1 MVKGLSEMKLRLL
14 LLVASLKGI
23 PRMNRYIVILLAG
36 VLLSAPAQATDYSA
50 EAIDAQIVDA
60 KTKQPLEGVIVVAH
74 WEVRRVVPTFVPI
87 MPFGNDPRGP
97 FQLQIMETVT
107 DANGRFHFPAWGPL
121 PVPPLAALGDRD
133 PHLIFFKEGYVPWSI
148 SNGHPTTFDYSAS
161 STRSSELNG
170 TTIKLKKFEGDLK
183 AYAAQFGML
192 SVNLN
197 FATYTRIGN
206 CDWKRIPRMLGTV
219 IKIKRS
225 FREKLIYSALPNLDS
240 IQQGECG
247 SAEEWL
253 KDYLK

>member
-1 MVKGLSEMKLRLL
+1 MTHHNFFY
-14 LLVASLKGI
+14 A
-23 PRMNRYIVILLAG
+23 LLAFA
-36 VLLSAPAQATDYSA
+36 LLSAPVHATTYSA
-50 EAIDAQIVDA
+50 EAIDAQVVDA
-60 KTKQPLEGVIVVAH
+60 KTNQPLEGVIVVAH
-74 WEVRRVVPTFVPI
+74 WEVARVVPTFVPI

-133 PHLIFFKEGYVPWSI
+133 PHLIFFKEGYIPWSI
-148 SNGHPTTFDYSAS
+148 SNGHPSTFDYSAS

-183 AYAAQFGML
+183 AYADQFVGL
-192 SVNLN
+192 GGDLN

>member
-1 MVKGLSEMKLRLL
+1 MTHHNFFC
-14 LLVASLKGI
+14 A
-23 PRMNRYIVILLAG
+23 LLAS
-36 VLLSAPAQATDYSA
+36 VLLSAPVHAATYSA

-60 KTKQPLEGVIVVAH
+60 KTNQPLEGVIVVAH
-74 WEVRRVVPTFVPI
+74 WEVSRVVPSFVPI

-121 PVPPLAALGDRD
+121 SVPPLAALGDRD
-133 PHLIFFKEGYVPWSI
+133 PGLIFFKEGYVPWGAS
-148 SNGHPTTFDYSAS
+148 GYHPSTFDYSAS
-161 STRSSELNG
+161 STRSSQVNG
-170 TTIKLKKFEGDLK
+170 TTIKLKKFEGDLQ
-183 AYAAQFGML
+183 AYAAQFTNL
-192 SVNLN
+192 SVNLG

-219 IKIKRS
+219 IKLKRS
-225 FREKLIYSALPNLDS
+225 FREKLIYSDLPNLDS
-240 IQQGECG
+240 IQQDGCG

>member
-1 MVKGLSEMKLRLL
+1 MTQHNFFCLL
-14 LLVASLKGI
+14 LAS
-23 PRMNRYIVILLAG
+23 
-36 VLLSAPAQATDYSA
+36 VLLLYVPAHATTYSA
-50 EAIDAQIVDA
+50 EAIDAQVVDA
-60 KTKQPLEGVIVVAH
+60 KTNQPLEGVIVVAH
-74 WEVRRVVPTFVPI
+74 WEVKRVVPTFVPI

-121 PVPPLAALGDRD
+121 AVPPLAALGDRD

-148 SNGHPTTFDYSAS
+148 SNGHPSTFDYSAS

-170 TTIKLKKFEGDLK
+170 TTIKLKKFEGDLQ
-183 AYAAQFGML
+183 AYAAQVGKL
-192 SVNLN
+192 SVPLD
-197 FATYTRIGN
+197 FARNYRNDT

-219 IKIKRS
+219 IKIKKS
-225 FREKLIYSALPNLDS
+225 FREKLIYSALPNLES
-240 IQQGECG
+240 IPHQDECG

>member
-1 MVKGLSEMKLRLL
+1 MTHHNFFC
-14 LLVASLKGI
+14 A
-23 PRMNRYIVILLAG
+23 LLAS
-36 VLLSAPAQATDYSA
+36 VLLSAPVHATTYSA
-50 EAIDAQIVDA
+50 EVIDAQIVDA
-60 KTKQPLEGVIVVAH
+60 KTNQPLEGVIVVAH
-74 WEVRRVVPTFVPI
+74 WEVSRVVPTFVPI

-133 PHLIFFKEGYVPWSI
+133 PHLIFFKEGYVPWST

-170 TTIKLKKFEGDLK
+170 TTIKLKKFEGDLQ
-183 AYAAQFGML
+183 AYAAQLGKL
-192 SVNLN
+192 SVPLD
-197 FATYTRIGN
+197 FARNYRDDTCN
-206 CDWKRIPRMLGTV
+206 WKRIPRMLGTV
-219 IKIKRS
+219 IKIKRL
-225 FREKLIYSALPNLDS
+225 FREKLIYSDLPNLDS
-240 IQQGECG
+240 IRQDGCG

>member
-1 MVKGLSEMKLRLL
+1 MTQHNFFCLL
-14 LLVASLKGI
+14 LAS
-23 PRMNRYIVILLAG
+23 
-36 VLLSAPAQATDYSA
+36 VLLLYVPAHATTYSA
-50 EAIDAQIVDA
+50 EAIDAQVVDA
-60 KTKQPLEGVIVVAH
+60 KTNQPLEGVIVVAH
-74 WEVRRVVPTFVPI
+74 WEVKRVVPTFVPI

-183 AYAAQFGML
+183 AYADQVGKL
-192 SVNLN
+192 SVPLD

-225 FREKLIYSALPNLDS
+225 FREKLIYSDLPNLDS
-240 IQQGECG
+240 IQQVECG